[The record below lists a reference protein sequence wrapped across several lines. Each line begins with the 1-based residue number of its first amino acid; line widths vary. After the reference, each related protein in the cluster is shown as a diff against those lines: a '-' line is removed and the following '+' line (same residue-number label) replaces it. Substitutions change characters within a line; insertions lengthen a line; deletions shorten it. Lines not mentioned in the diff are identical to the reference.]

1 MHPETV
7 KEMKTYLDPGRNWLI
22 AAVALAVLA
31 LLCLIV
37 SLIPA
42 AVCAAAAGAC
52 FWRRTKAEQA
62 WQSGLTEEMVRD
74 FSVAQPLCAGE
85 LRVGH
90 QFLFGKY
97 QGTPVAYGQLR
108 QVSQRVQKTVF
119 ETGRSLVYRDERGR
133 TCTLCRLP
141 LRDAAR
147 EDVMKVML
155 FIRSKNPAVRLG
167 QW

>member
-7 KEMKTYLDPGRNWLI
+7 KEMKTYLAPGRNWLT
-22 AAVALAVLA
+22 AAIVLAAAA
-31 LLCLIV
+31 LLCLTV

-42 AVCAAAAGAC
+42 VLCLAAAGAC
-52 FWRRTKAEQA
+52 LWRRTKAEQA
-62 WQSGLTEEMVRD
+62 WLGGLTEEAVRD

-90 QFLFGKY
+90 QFLFGKH
-97 QGTPVAYGQLR
+97 QGSPVAYGDLR
-108 QVSQRVQKTVF
+108 QVSQHVQKTVF
-119 ETGRSLVYRDERGR
+119 ETGRALVYRDERGKTR
-133 TCTLCRLP
+133 TLCRLP